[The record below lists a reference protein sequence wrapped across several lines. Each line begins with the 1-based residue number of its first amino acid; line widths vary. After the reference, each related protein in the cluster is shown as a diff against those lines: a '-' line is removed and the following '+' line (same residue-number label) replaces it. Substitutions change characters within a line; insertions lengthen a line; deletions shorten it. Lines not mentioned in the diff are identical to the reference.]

1 MKKKLLIMPSLVQLQ
16 VKHPHF
22 KTVIH
27 RKLNLR
33 ETQHFCNIVIKG
45 NTLILIAVH
54 ADNFDFIVREV
65 LRCPLIAQLQRN
77 MYTDKQKQELIEQNG
92 LLFEAEFNNEVGVT
106 RNNNCTKVVQVCYLY
121 FTYFVMNSSKCT
133 KIAKKKKKTTNTLKL
148 ITFHANPLQSIFITS
163 CGL

>member
-1 MKKKLLIMPSLVQLQ
+1 MKRKLLFMPSLVQLQ

-45 NTLILIAVH
+45 NTSILIAVH

-92 LLFEAEFNNEVGVT
+92 LLFEAELNNEVGLQEITTALKLSRYV
-106 RNNNCTKVVQVCYLY
+106 
-121 FTYFVMNSSKCT
+121 TYFLH
-133 KIAKKKKKTTNTLKL
+133 IL
-148 ITFHANPLQSIFITS
+148 
-163 CGL
+163 